1 MNRPPALALPT
12 GLRRR
17 HLLGLALAVAGAG
30 LARAATALPPV
41 EVWKDPNCGCCGDWV
56 RHLETNGL
64 RVTVRETA
72 QVAAQRARL
81 GMPEALASCHSA
93 TVGGYAI
100 EGHVPARE
108 IRRLL
113 AERQR
118 AVGLS
123 VPGMK
128 VGSPGMDG
136 PAYGGRVQPH
146 DVLLV
151 AADGRT
157 SVYASYR

>member
-1 MNRPPALALPT
+1 MNRLFASRRA

-17 HLLGLALAVAGAG
+17 DLLIAALAIGAVGG
-30 LARAATALPPV
+30 LRAAPALPPV
-41 EVWKDPNCGCCGDWV
+41 EVWKDPSCGCCGDWV
-56 RHLETNGL
+56 QHLRAHGFG
-64 RVTVRETA
+64 VTVHETGELPARRA
-72 QVAAQRARL
+72 QL
-81 GMPEALASCHSA
+81 GMPATLASCHSA
-93 TVGGYAI
+93 AIAGYAI

-113 AERQR
+113 AERPR

-136 PAYGGRVQPH
+136 PAYGGRVQPY

-151 AADGRT
+151 GADGRT
-157 SVYASYR
+157 TVYASYR